1 MEEKGKEKK
10 YVWFDWAMKR
20 MLRNKANFEVLEG
33 LISVMTGREMKIL
46 EVLESEGNKE
56 GELGKFNR
64 VDVKAR
70 TSDGEIVIIEVQVIR
85 EMDFLERILFG
96 VANAITEQIQ
106 EGESYGRIRKVY
118 SISIVYF
125 DLGVGDDYV
134 YHGQTRLIGVNTS
147 DELRISSREREVIEN
162 KPAEDLFPE
171 YYIVRVR
178 QFNPGSISPNNL
190 EQWMEYL
197 QTGRIPGEYNA
208 PGLAKARER
217 LAYDRM
223 TPGEKKDYRD
233 HIDFVR
239 SQQWNLDSSR
249 KEGREE
255 GREEGRAEG
264 IAIGME
270 KGREEE
276 KLELARKMLAK
287 GISAEL
293 VREITGLSEDLSRI

>member
-1 MEEKGKEKK
+1 MENKDNEKK

-33 LISVMTGREMKIL
+33 LIQVMIGREVRIL

-56 GELGKFNR
+56 SELGKFNR

-96 VANAITEQIQ
+96 VANAITEQVN
-106 EGESYGRIRKVY
+106 EGEPYSKIRKVY

-125 DLGVGDDYV
+125 DLGVGKDYV
-134 YHGQTRLIGVNTS
+134 YRGQTRLIGINTE
-147 DELRISSREREVIEN
+147 DELKISTRERVAIEE
-162 KPAEDLFPE
+162 KPANDLFPE
-171 YYIVRVR
+171 YYIVRVKH
-178 QFNPGSISPNNL
+178 FNPTAVSPTDL

-197 QTGRIPGEYNA
+197 KTGRIPKEYNA

-217 LAYDRM
+217 LAFDSM
-223 TPGEKKDYRD
+223 TSVEKKDYRD
-233 HIDFVR
+233 HLDFVR

-249 KEGREE
+249 EE
-255 GREEGRAEG
+255 GREEGMIIGIEKGRQEG
-264 IAIGME
+264 IAIGISSTA
-270 KGREEE
+270 KR
-276 KLELARKMLAK
+276 MLLL
-287 GISAEL
+287 GVDVDTISKA
-293 VREITGLSEDLSRI
+293 TGLTKDEIDHLRE